1 MDILPQIW
9 GKLYIEVGKGKEQM
23 LSQTINSVLFED
35 ILKEYF
41 AVSPSKMS
49 TNSEDVQFTK
59 DELNALRYASRYV
72 PIVILKAF
80 ERIKDRKQKLEEFKI
95 CLGNMAVSS
104 ENDDASFSQYTSEW
118 FNRMNRGS
126 LYQVNDITFSFFL
139 AMEKVT
145 RSNLPKL
152 VTGRTQIAKG
162 LLIDLIASD
171 EQV

>member
-1 MDILPQIW
+1 
-9 GKLYIEVGKGKEQM
+9 
-23 LSQTINSVLFED
+23 
-35 ILKEYF
+35 
-41 AVSPSKMS
+41 
-49 TNSEDVQFTK
+49 
-59 DELNALRYASRYV
+59 
-72 PIVILKAF
+72 
-80 ERIKDRKQKLEEFKI
+80 
-95 CLGNMAVSS
+95 MAVSS

-118 FNRMNRGS
+118 FNRVNRGG